1 MTKTDKEITSVN
13 QNKNTTF
20 IQSQSKLLKIG
31 LFVAFFIVLIL
42 YFCTSVSK
50 TNAVIIQGTHYLS
63 DSYIQ
68 DISGID
74 QNDIYYF
81 NIPIMKEIKLKSDPM
96 IEDADVKLL
105 SNRTISITITEKK
118 AYGYRYED
126 DTAYILLSDNTK
138 AELKSEYLD
147 IIASVPLITGFE
159 DDEQT
164 RLLSKAFEQLDRSI
178 IESISEISQYS
189 TSYDDEIL
197 KILMR
202 NGSYF
207 LGTYQNLDKLNQYY
221 AIYSSMNDKTLCISA
236 DDNTSTAYTMV
247 CPWNDTAAVEYWTD
261 ENGNPIENSYG
272 DKIVKHYYTD
282 EAGNAATDE
291 NGNQI
296 PIPIDENGSEVI
308 DPNFN
313 SNYQNGYYSSGSLV
327 LPEGVTNEPVIEE
340 TEEPVDENDM
350 PE

>member
-1 MTKTDKEITSVN
+1 MTKTDKELTSVN

-42 YFCTSVSK
+42 YFVTSVSK
-50 TNAVIIQGTHYLS
+50 TNGVIINGTHYLS
-63 DSYIQ
+63 DTYIE
-68 DISGID
+68 DISGIQ
-74 QNDIYYF
+74 QNDIFYF
-81 NIPIMKEIKLKSDPM
+81 NIPFIKEIKLKSDPM

-105 SNRTISITITEKK
+105 SNRTISITISEKK

-126 DTAYILLSDNTK
+126 DVAFILLSDNTK
-138 AELKSEYLD
+138 AELKSDYLD
-147 IIASVPLITGFE
+147 IIASVPLINGFE
-159 DDEQT
+159 EDEQT
-164 RLLSKAFEQLDRSI
+164 RLLSKAFASLDQSI

-221 AIYSSMNDKTLCISA
+221 AIYSSMSDKSLCISA

-247 CPWNDTAAVEYWTD
+247 CPWNDTAATEYWTD

-282 EAGNAATDE
+282 EQGNPALDA

-327 LPEGVTNEPVIEE
+327 LPEGVTNEPVVEE